1 MDRQEE
7 ILNELKRILQTVDG
21 RDFVYN
27 FFLTS
32 CGVDFSQGIPTTK
45 VDDYCAGARKPAID
59 ILNMMIY
66 HCHKEFEQMLS
77 EQNIRRNSNG

>member
-7 ILNELKRILQTVDG
+7 VVNELKRLLQTVDG
-21 RDFVYN
+21 RDFIYN

-32 CGVDFSQGIPTTK
+32 CGVDFAQGYPATK
-45 VDDYCAGARKPAID
+45 VDEYNTGVRKPAID

-66 HCHKEFEQMLS
+66 HCHKEFEQMVN
-77 EQNIRRNSNG
+77 EQQIRRNSNG